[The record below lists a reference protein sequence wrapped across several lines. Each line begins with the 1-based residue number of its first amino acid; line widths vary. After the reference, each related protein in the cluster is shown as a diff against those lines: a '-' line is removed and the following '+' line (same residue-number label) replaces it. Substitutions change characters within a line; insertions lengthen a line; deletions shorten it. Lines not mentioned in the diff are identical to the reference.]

1 MRPPPLGIV
10 TAVLIIALVASIWF
24 WLAMFGRQASS
35 GTGEPPTNCAAFGEA
50 HKDCE
55 KSVAVATTTFSG
67 TVLEIKPLS
76 REEARQIYGV
86 LLDTWSAT
94 VWEIKIELS
103 PSIPFSKPQAQRE
116 ESPINVRRIVVLTDP
131 SAKIAFP
138 VKYEVD
144 TS

>member
-1 MRPPPLGIV
+1 MRLPTLGIV

-24 WLAMFGRQASS
+24 WIAMFGRQTPS
-35 GTGEPPTNCAAFGEA
+35 GTGEPLTNCAAFGEA
-50 HKDCE
+50 RESCE
-55 KSVAVATTTFSG
+55 KSIAVATTTFSG
-67 TVLEIKPLS
+67 TVLESKPLS
-76 REEARQIYGV
+76 HEEAKQKYGV
-86 LLDTWSAT
+86 LLNKWNTT

-144 TS
+144 TP